1 MSSPGA
7 GMSSKEASVDA
18 CNGHADKILSGLKA
32 IFLYIFKP
40 KGLLPLVA
48 IPQGDA
54 ALVRAR
60 ESRVSARKPGVIF
73 RAFGRQP
80 FS

>member
-18 CNGHADKILSGLKA
+18 CNGHADKILSGSKA

-54 ALVRAR
+54 ALDRCASRDDSGRAR
-60 ESRVSARKPGVIF
+60 KG
-73 RAFGRQP
+73 
-80 FS
+80 